1 MLEKIIAVSVALV
14 VGGGL
19 LTLVYRILRGDTEAK
34 RAERS
39 LAALIKDK
47 PAK

>member
-19 LTLVYRILRGDTEAK
+19 LTLVYRILRGDTTAK
-34 RAERS
+34 RTERGLDA
-39 LAALIKDK
+39 LAKKDPNK
-47 PAK
+47 